1 MDPAGL
7 YAAIVKHSDAAII
20 ANDTDGIV
28 LSWNRAAELMFGWTA
43 NEMIGQSLRRIIPA
57 DRQDEAER
65 ILGLIRRGESVPRI
79 ETVRLRK
86 DGSEIS
92 IAVLISPLLDGTGT
106 VIGASKIAHDIT
118 GELPTRNALTDIETR
133 FGLLADNIS
142 QLAWIANPAGGILW
156 FNRRWFDYT
165 GLTPEELQGYGWQK
179 MLHPEHIERVNQR
192 IAVDLASGDDWEDTF
207 PILGKDGQFRW
218 FLSRAS
224 PQRDAAGKIINW
236 FGTATDITQQREAE
250 RRIELLLMEV
260 NHRSKNLLSVVQSMA
275 RRTAST
281 SEDFIPRL
289 ERRIAALAANQDV
302 LVQRNW
308 AAVPLR
314 ELIAAQLLFLEQADA
329 QTQVSGPDMVIQP
342 GTAEALSMTLHE
354 LATNAEKYG
363 AYSVPAGLVRISWDI
378 GGTAA
383 DAEFVLRWTESGG
396 PKVVQNKEPG
406 FGSRIIRDVPRGRLR
421 GEVETEFAPQGFR
434 FTLRCPA
441 ANVLAAPE

>member
-20 ANDTDGIV
+20 SNDTDGIV

-65 ILGLIRRGESVPRI
+65 ILDLIRRGESVPRI

-92 IAVLISPLLDGTGT
+92 IAVLISPLFDGTGT

-118 GELPTRNALTDIETR
+118 GELQTRNALTDIETR

-165 GLTPEELQGYGWQK
+165 GLTPEELQGYGWQR

>member
-92 IAVLISPLLDGTGT
+92 IAALISPLLDGTGT

-165 GLTPEELQGYGWQK
+165 GLTPEELQGYGWQR

>member
-20 ANDTDGIV
+20 SNDTDGIV

-65 ILGLIRRGESVPRI
+65 ILDLIRRGESVPRI

-92 IAVLISPLLDGTGT
+92 IAALISPLLDGTGT

-165 GLTPEELQGYGWQK
+165 GLTPEELQGYGWQR

>member
-1 MDPAGL
+1 MQAVDL
-7 YAAIVKHSDAAII
+7 YAAIVEHSDAAIVS
-20 ANDTDGIV
+20 AEFDGAV

-43 NEMIGQSLRRIIPA
+43 DEMIGQPISRMVPA
-57 DRQDEAER
+57 GRQDQVDRLFAT
-65 ILGLIRRGESVPRI
+65 ISSGQTAPRI
-79 ETVRLRK
+79 ETVRVCK
-86 DGSEIS
+86 DGSEVSIS
-92 IAVLISPLLDGTGT
+92 LMVSPLRDAQGVVFGLS
-106 VIGASKIAHDIT
+106 AIARDIS
-118 GELPTRNALTDIETR
+118 GELQTRTALTEIEAR

-142 QLAWIANPAGGILW
+142 QLAWSANPQGAIIW

-165 GLTPEELQGYGWQK
+165 GLTLEELQGYGWQK
-179 MLHPEHIERVNQR
+179 MLHPAHIERVNQK
-192 IAVDLASGDDWEDTF
+192 IALDLASGDDWEDTF
-207 PILGKDGQFRW
+207 PIRGQDGEYRW

-224 PQRDAAGKIINW
+224 PQRDAAGKITIW

-260 NHRSKNLLSVVQSMA
+260 NHRSKNLLSVVQAMA

-289 ERRIAALAANQDV
+289 ERRIAALSANQDV

-308 AAVPLR
+308 TAIPLR
-314 ELIAAQLLFLEQADA
+314 ELVEAQLLFLEQAAA
-329 QTQVSGPDMVIQP
+329 QTELSGSELIIQP
-342 GTAEALSMTLHE
+342 ATAEALSMTLHE

-363 AYSVPAGLVRISWDI
+363 AYSVPAGLVQINWDI
-378 GGTAA
+378 SGTDS

-396 PKVVQNKEPG
+396 PPVPQNGSPG

-421 GEVETEFAPQGFR
+421 GEVETEYAPQGFR

-441 ANVLAAPE
+441 ANVLFAPE

>member
-7 YAAIVKHSDAAII
+7 YAAIVKHSDAAIVS
-20 ANDTDGIV
+20 NDTDGIV

-65 ILGLIRRGESVPRI
+65 ILDLIRRGESVPRI

-92 IAVLISPLLDGTGT
+92 IAALISPLLDGTST

-165 GLTPEELQGYGWQK
+165 GLTPEELQGYGWQR

>member
-20 ANDTDGIV
+20 SNDTDGIV

-65 ILGLIRRGESVPRI
+65 ILDLIRRGESVPRI

-92 IAVLISPLLDGTGT
+92 IAALISPLLDGTGT

>member
-20 ANDTDGIV
+20 SNDTDGIV

-65 ILGLIRRGESVPRI
+65 ILDLIRRGESVPRI

-165 GLTPEELQGYGWQK
+165 GLTPEELQGYGWQR